1 MRMILMGPPG
11 AGKGTQSTL
20 CSNFFNVP
28 KLATGDILRNE
39 IHQKTELGLKVKET
53 MDRGDL
59 VSDDLVLDI
68 IKTYL
73 NDIKCRK
80 GFILDGIPRN
90 VAQAERLDRILLD
103 NNISLDA
110 IVSLDVEQEELIKR
124 FTGRRVSAQSG
135 YVYHIEYN
143 APKVNGVCDIT
154 GEELIQRQDDVEQTV
169 RHRLK
174 VYWDETAPVLEYYK
188 KQDRLVTINGH
199 QSMDSVFKDI
209 CAVVNEASS

>member
-28 KLATGDILRNE
+28 KLATGDILRSE
-39 IHQKTELGLKVKET
+39 IHQKTELGILVKET
-53 MDRGDL
+53 MERGDL

-68 IKTYL
+68 IKTHI
-73 NDIKCRK
+73 NDIKCRD

-90 VAQAERLDRILLD
+90 VAQAKRLDQILLD
-103 NNISLDA
+103 NNILLDA
-110 IVSLDVEQEELIKR
+110 VVSLEVEQEELIKR

-143 APKVNGVCDIT
+143 PPKINGVCDIT
-154 GEELIQRQDDVEQTV
+154 GEELIQRKDDDEQKV
-169 RHRLK
+169 RHRLD
-174 VYWDETAPVLEYYK
+174 VYWDETSPVLDYYK
-188 KQDRLVTINGH
+188 KQNRLVSIDGN
-199 QSMDSVFKDI
+199 QAMDCVFKDI
-209 CAVVNEASS
+209 CAVVSDTTS